1 MSDWGRDTTGA
12 GGTAGSEVPM
22 ACSETEQGK
31 AGSDEGASALHA
43 TGPRITNPT
52 PPPKHKDNGAVNP
65 RGFTGFS
72 SVDSD
77 DAGSLSGDVDAALE
91 RETDEFCDAI
101 LRLAGVRALD
111 VARQSYTLF
120 LDEHQSDLGI
130 TEHRLAV
137 LRRIQCGE
145 PGAVLLDGKSFLLTE
160 AAHAEELAMAAQ
172 MRRIQ
177 REES

>member
-77 DAGSLSGDVDAALE
+77 DAGSLSGDVDGT
-91 RETDEFCDAI
+91 TDELVGAM
-101 LRLAGVRALD
+101 LD
-111 VARQSYTLF
+111 LVRQSRTLF

-172 MRRIQ
+172 LRRLQ